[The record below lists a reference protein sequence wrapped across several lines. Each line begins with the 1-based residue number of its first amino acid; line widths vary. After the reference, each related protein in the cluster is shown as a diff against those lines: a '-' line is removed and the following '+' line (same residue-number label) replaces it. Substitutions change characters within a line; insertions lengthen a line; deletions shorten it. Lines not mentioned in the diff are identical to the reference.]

1 MFSTKAMSAFIYI
14 ISLSVAPNFFL
25 IFSLCLDLTT
35 KFSNQD
41 ASCSIKRKGMQMM
54 SLATAAVDV
63 VVAAAVVDDAV
74 VAVDVAAAVVD
85 DGAAAA
91 VDVASASKTSW
102 LLSPHSFFT
111 QRNFV

>member
-63 VVAAAVVDDAV
+63 VAAAVDV
-74 VAVDVAAAVVD
+74 VFVVVVGVAAAVVD